1 MVARRKTLRDLLQR
15 GGWRLGSAAM
25 NAADF
30 LETLPVE
37 RRLALAYA
45 PPRSKGLWLGLF
57 ALDARLGTIVRGA
70 SEPMLTQIKLA
81 WWRDELAR
89 PQVQRR
95 RGEPLLEL
103 LDEWGDDAA
112 CLTALVDAWE
122 MLLGDVLLDHAAAGQ
137 YADERA
143 RACIGL
149 ASRLG
154 LPEDAISLAARGWA
168 LADLHVVLAEP
179 AKYAWLRVRL
189 PREMRPLQV
198 LYGLATHNRGVG
210 LLIPGPIAGLRAVR
224 LGLLGI

>member
-1 MVARRKTLRDLLQR
+1 MLQR
-15 GGWRLGSAAM
+15 GGWRLGSAEM
-25 NAADF
+25 TAADF
-30 LETLPVE
+30 LGTLPVE

-45 PPRSKGLWLGLF
+45 PPRAKGLWLGLF

-89 PQVQRR
+89 PQAQRR

-103 LDEWGDDAA
+103 LDQWGDDAA
-112 CLTALVDAWE
+112 CLAALVDGWE

-143 RACIGL
+143 RACLGL
-149 ASRLG
+149 AGRLG
-154 LPEDAISLAARGWA
+154 VPGNAISSAARGWA
-168 LADLHVVLAEP
+168 LADLHLVLAEP
-179 AKYAWLRVRL
+179 AKYEWPRVKL

-198 LYGLATHNRGVG
+198 LYGLAAHNRGAG
-210 LLIPGPIAGLRAVR
+210 PLIPGPIAGLRAVR